1 MTRRWRPTLAFVLG
15 GAMLATL
22 AFAFAGLVALRYL
35 GPEIGFR
42 QAAALLG
49 AMILLLTGALGWLL
63 VRLLLR
69 PITALEHYAV
79 AQQAD
84 HAAQAPPPRHFGTD
98 ELHRTARAV
107 IAMAETLRDREAT
120 IRSFTDHVTHEI
132 KTPVSAI
139 RAGVELLGDGDLAAA
154 DRAIL
159 AQIDGARV
167 QIEAQLQALRDAA
180 QAREVRYL
188 GQTTLSDV
196 QGRLVQPGVSVTID
210 GADVPIPMAAEGLVV
225 VLSQLLRNAG
235 EHGATSVALAA
246 AAADAGGITLTIAD
260 NGRGISAG
268 NAPHIFDPFFTTERA
283 KGGTGMGLS
292 IVRNIL
298 AAHRGQI
305 ALVPGGAGAQFA
317 ITFGALS

>member
-15 GAMLATL
+15 GALLATL

-35 GPEIGFR
+35 GPVIGFR
-42 QAAALLG
+42 HAALAL
-49 AMILLLTGALGWLL
+49 AALILLLTGALGWLL

-79 AQQAD
+79 AQGDGQAT
-84 HAAQAPPPRHFGTD
+84 PPRHFGTD

-132 KTPVSAI
+132 KTPVSTI
-139 RAGVELLGDGDLAAA
+139 RAGVELLEDGSLAPA

-167 QIEAQLQALRDAA
+167 QIEAQLQALREAA

-188 GQTTLSDV
+188 GQCTLAVVLGRLGPPRLGQAALALRV
-196 QGRLVQPGVSVTID
+196 QGG
-210 GADVPIPMAAEGLVV
+210 DVALPMAADGLVV
-225 VLSQLLRNAG
+225 VLTQLLRNAG
-235 EHGATSVALAA
+235 EHGATEVALM
-246 AAADAGGITLTIAD
+246 AAADASGVSVTVVD

-268 NAPHIFDPFFTTERA
+268 NAPQVFDPFFTTARGS
-283 KGGTGMGLS
+283 GGTGMGLA

-298 AAHRGQI
+298 AAHRATI
-305 ALVPGGAGAQFA
+305 VLVPGAVGATFRLDFA
-317 ITFGALS
+317 R